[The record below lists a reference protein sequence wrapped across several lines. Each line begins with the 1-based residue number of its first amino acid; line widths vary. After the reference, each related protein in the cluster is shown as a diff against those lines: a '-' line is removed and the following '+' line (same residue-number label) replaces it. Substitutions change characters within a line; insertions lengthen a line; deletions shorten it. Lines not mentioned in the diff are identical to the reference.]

1 MHGKL
6 SRASAC
12 ITFVV
17 ACAFTWV
24 NLIKSQEKE
33 AGDLFDNDKV
43 YYFVFVADYRH
54 RLEVKLP
61 ATYFGNCLAICH
73 VPAKKSELLGENGII
88 MARVSYLE
96 KMGSSW
102 QLEQIGKKVKELES
116 GVLVGAE
123 KYIYILD

>member
-88 MARVSYLE
+88 MAARA
-96 KMGSSW
+96 
-102 QLEQIGKKVKELES
+102 IGKKVKELES

-123 KYIYILD
+123 KYIYIGLIFFINDTVIY